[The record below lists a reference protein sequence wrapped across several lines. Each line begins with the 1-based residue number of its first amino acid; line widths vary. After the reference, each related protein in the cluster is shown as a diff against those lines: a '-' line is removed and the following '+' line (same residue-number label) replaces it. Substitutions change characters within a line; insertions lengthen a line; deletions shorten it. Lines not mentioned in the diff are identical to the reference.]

1 MSTPARVD
9 ELDRRVPG
17 ENLHEKLKEVRIE
30 WPTRDL
36 DLEEQV
42 AFLERVQNAL
52 TNLSGSSDVPSQ
64 LSAADADVLRPVV
77 EKMRAVAPDAD
88 FSFFAPYEPDAAGS
102 RSA

>member
-1 MSTPARVD
+1 MSTPVGVD

-17 ENLHEKLKEVRIE
+17 ENLHEKLRGAGIE

-36 DLEEQV
+36 DLEEQE
-42 AFLERVQNAL
+42 AFLERVKNAL
-52 TNLSGSSDVPSQ
+52 TNLPTSSGVPAQ
-64 LSAADADVLRPVV
+64 LSAADADVLRPMVK
-77 EKMRAVAPDAD
+77 KMRAAAPDAD